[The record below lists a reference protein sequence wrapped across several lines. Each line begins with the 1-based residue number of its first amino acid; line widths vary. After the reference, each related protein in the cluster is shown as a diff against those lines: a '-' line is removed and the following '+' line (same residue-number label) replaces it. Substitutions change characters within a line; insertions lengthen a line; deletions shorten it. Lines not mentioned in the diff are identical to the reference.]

1 MRVGIVG
8 TRGFGVGESHS
19 AAHINYCLGA
29 NTGNLLFFNAVRS
42 LFKNDYDYLLKPGG
56 EYIWEESIKQ
66 RYDILLCP
74 MANHLSSKILSKE
87 YVSYLE
93 KSEVSIL
100 PIGLGVQAD
109 FHTDIREFSSAFLA
123 QPHCA
128 RFISLL
134 NERAKCVCTR
144 GKTSAEF
151 LLNLG
156 YKNEILSTGCPSGTL
171 SENTDLGTLLAD
183 NLKRTIQLVENGK
196 PFIYV
201 HNLPSILKWSSDL
214 LETDQ
219 SLIPSATKTMHLF
232 KDKYATNIQQS
243 FIPLEGTEQNFSTN
257 FQGEGRLSSR
267 EGHSDSL
274 RFSIFFNLESWAQ
287 AVSSASVSVGTRIHG
302 NILAMQLGIP
312 SLLYS
317 HDERVAELAGQVGMP
332 SISLE
337 KLNSLNSLNDL
348 MDCIHFDP
356 IAFNKLRRENARKI
370 MNALV
375 LNGLKPS
382 DKIEILCKP

>member
-1 MRVGIVG
+1 
-8 TRGFGVGESHS
+8 
-19 AAHINYCLGA
+19 
-29 NTGNLLFFNAVRS
+29 
-42 LFKNDYDYLLKPGG
+42 
-56 EYIWEESIKQ
+56 
-66 RYDILLCP
+66 
-74 MANHLSSKILSKE
+74 
-87 YVSYLE
+87 
-93 KSEVSIL
+93 
-100 PIGLGVQAD
+100 
-109 FHTDIREFSSAFLA
+109 
-123 QPHCA
+123 
-128 RFISLL
+128 
-134 NERAKCVCTR
+134 
-144 GKTSAEF
+144 
-151 LLNLG
+151 
-156 YKNEILSTGCPSGTL
+156 
-171 SENTDLGTLLAD
+171 
-183 NLKRTIQLVENGK
+183 
-196 PFIYV
+196 
-201 HNLPSILKWSSDL
+201 
-214 LETDQ
+214 
-219 SLIPSATKTMHLF
+219 MHLF
-232 KDKYATNIQQS
+232 QDKYATNIQQS
-243 FIPLEGTEQNFSTN
+243 FIPLESTEQNFTTS

-267 EGHSDSL
+267 EGHSESL